1 MARAY
6 CRRRPGDFSR
16 ADNSE
21 TFLPSNHKS
30 SPQLNPFWAVTLLGG
45 NVGRFHPSVSPAK
58 PLTLMPRQPINRT
71 SPPIPLDRHLRM
83 VDQLPATICSQTLF
97 GNDAPLELEVGSGKG
112 LFMQNAS
119 GKNPGHN
126 FLGVEIAYKYAAQ
139 AAERLAKH
147 DRCNAIMASGN
158 AEPLLEK
165 SIADQSLTAVHIY
178 FPDPWWKK
186 KHKKRRV
193 VNPQS
198 VKHIYRVLSPGGS
211 FHFWTD
217 VLEYFESAIEM
228 IAVEVPQF
236 GPPIPEE
243 PESDVATAEPVMKS
257 LSAEMATLG
266 PPQPA
271 YRTHFERRSRLH
283 QIPVYRVRYD
293 KR

>member
-1 MARAY
+1 
-6 CRRRPGDFSR
+6 
-16 ADNSE
+16 
-21 TFLPSNHKS
+21 
-30 SPQLNPFWAVTLLGG
+30 
-45 NVGRFHPSVSPAK
+45 
-58 PLTLMPRQPINRT
+58 MPRHPISRSAST
-71 SPPIPLDRHLRM
+71 IPLDHHLRL
-83 VDQLPATICSQTLF
+83 VDQLPAIISSQTLF
-97 GNDAPLELEVGSGKG
+97 GNDAPLELEIGSGKG
-112 LFMQNAS
+112 LFMQNSS
-119 GKNPGHN
+119 GMYPEHN

-147 DRCNAIMASGN
+147 NRANAIMASGD

-165 SIADQSLTAVHIY
+165 SFPDQTLAAVHIY

-193 VNPQS
+193 VNPHS
-198 VKHIYRVLSPGGS
+198 VKHICRILKPSGA

-228 IAVEVPQF
+228 ISTEVPQF

-243 PESDVATAEPVMKS
+243 PEIEAVPAATTNQPA
-257 LSAEMATLG
+257 SAETGVAS
-266 PPQPA
+266 PA

>member
-1 MARAY
+1 
-6 CRRRPGDFSR
+6 
-16 ADNSE
+16 
-21 TFLPSNHKS
+21 
-30 SPQLNPFWAVTLLGG
+30 
-45 NVGRFHPSVSPAK
+45 
-58 PLTLMPRQPINRT
+58 MPRQPINRNST
-71 SPPIPLDRHLRM
+71 TISLDRHLRM
-83 VDQLPATICSQTLF
+83 VDQLPATISSQTLF
-97 GNDAPLELEVGSGKG
+97 GNDAPLEMEVGSGKG

-119 GKNPGHN
+119 GRNPEHN
-126 FLGVEIAYKYAAQ
+126 FFGVEIAYKYAAQ

-147 DRCNAIMASGN
+147 DRVNAMMASGN

-165 SIADQSLTAVHIY
+165 SIADQSLAAVHIY

-198 VKHIYRVLSPGGS
+198 IKHIYRVLSPGGA

-228 IAVEVPQF
+228 IAAEVPQF

-243 PESDVATAEPVMKS
+243 PEGDAAPAATTSQPPTVESAVAAPI
-257 LSAEMATLG
+257 
-266 PPQPA
+266 QPA

-293 KR
+293 KP

>member
-1 MARAY
+1 
-6 CRRRPGDFSR
+6 
-16 ADNSE
+16 
-21 TFLPSNHKS
+21 
-30 SPQLNPFWAVTLLGG
+30 
-45 NVGRFHPSVSPAK
+45 
-58 PLTLMPRQPINRT
+58 MPRHPINR
-71 SPPIPLDRHLRM
+71 SASAIPLDHHLRM
-83 VDQLPATICSQTLF
+83 VDQLPAIISSQTLF
-97 GNDAPLELEVGSGKG
+97 GNDSPLELEIGSGKG
-112 LFMQNAS
+112 LFMQNSS
-119 GKNPGHN
+119 GRHPEHN

-147 DRCNAIMASGN
+147 HRTNAIMASGD

-165 SIADQSLTAVHIY
+165 SFPDQTLAAVHIY

-198 VKHIYRVLSPGGS
+198 VKHIYRILSPSGS

-228 IAVEVPQF
+228 ISAEVPEF

-243 PESDVATAEPVMKS
+243 PEAESLQAATTAQPTSVEA
-257 LSAEMATLG
+257 SAAS
-266 PPQPA
+266 PA

>member
-1 MARAY
+1 
-6 CRRRPGDFSR
+6 
-16 ADNSE
+16 
-21 TFLPSNHKS
+21 
-30 SPQLNPFWAVTLLGG
+30 
-45 NVGRFHPSVSPAK
+45 
-58 PLTLMPRQPINRT
+58 MPRHPINR
-71 SPPIPLDRHLRM
+71 SASAIPLDHHLRM
-83 VDQLPATICSQTLF
+83 VDQLPAIITSQTLF
-97 GNDAPLELEVGSGKG
+97 GNDSPLELEIGSGKG
-112 LFMQNAS
+112 LFMQNRS
-119 GKNPGHN
+119 GKHPEHN
-126 FLGVEIAYKYAAQ
+126 FLGVEIAYKYAVQ

-147 DRCNAIMASGN
+147 NRTNAIMASGD

-165 SIADQSLTAVHIY
+165 SFPDQTLAAVHIY

-198 VKHIYRVLSPGGS
+198 VKHIYRILTTNGS

-228 IAVEVPQF
+228 IAAEVPQF

-243 PESDVATAEPVMKS
+243 PESEQTEV
-257 LSAEMATLG
+257 
-266 PPQPA
+266 PA
-271 YRTHFERRSRLH
+271 GSNPSPTPSYRTHFERRSRLH